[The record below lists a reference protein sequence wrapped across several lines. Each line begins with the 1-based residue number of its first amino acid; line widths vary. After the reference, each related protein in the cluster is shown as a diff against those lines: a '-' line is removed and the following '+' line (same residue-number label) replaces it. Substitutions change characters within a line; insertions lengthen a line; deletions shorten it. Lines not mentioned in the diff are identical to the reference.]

1 MRSIYLKNPRMSVA
15 CPSCSGPK
23 VAYPVGYTFIQLANG
38 KSRKNEPVYSCKDK
52 FHTRTIRRSE
62 L

>member
-1 MRSIYLKNPRMSVA
+1 MSVA
-15 CPSCSGPK
+15 CPSCGGPK
-23 VAYPVGYTFIQLANG
+23 VAYPVGWTRG
-38 KSRKNEPVYSCKDK
+38 KMPLYSCKDK

>member
-15 CPSCSGPK
+15 CPSCGGPK
-23 VAYPVGYTFIQLANG
+23 VAYPVGWTRG
-38 KSRKNEPVYSCKDK
+38 KMPLYSCKDK